1 MSKPQRNFA
10 DASEVFTIVLF
21 AVLTTKK
28 RKMRVWA
35 VMNRILRAITALVL
49 VGVVASCGGQK
60 QPTSKFKSYDG
71 PPVTQIVV
79 KKGDRKMYLVS
90 GKEVLRSYKID
101 LGNQPVGHKQ
111 YEGDGKTPEGL
122 YFINRFNPKSTYH
135 LSVGIS
141 YPNVE
146 DRARAQMMGLRPGGD
161 IMIHGLGPY
170 GRAANRPDWTAGCI
184 AVNDEEIEEIYAML
198 ARNGAGQTG
207 VPVFIYP

>member
-1 MSKPQRNFA
+1 
-10 DASEVFTIVLF
+10 
-21 AVLTTKK
+21 
-28 RKMRVWA
+28 MRVWA
-35 VMNRILRAITALVL
+35 VMISILRAFTALL
-49 VGVVASCGGQK
+49 FVGFLASCGGQK
-60 QPTSKFKSYDG
+60 EAPSKFKSYDG

-79 KKGDRKMYLVS
+79 KKGERKMYLVS
-90 GKEVLRSYKID
+90 GKDVLRSYKID

-111 YEGDGKTPEGL
+111 FEGDGKTPEGL
-122 YFINRFNPKSTYH
+122 YFIDRFNPKSTYH

-170 GRAANRPDWTAGCI
+170 GRAVKRADWTAGCI

-198 ARNGAGQTG
+198 ARNGTGKTG